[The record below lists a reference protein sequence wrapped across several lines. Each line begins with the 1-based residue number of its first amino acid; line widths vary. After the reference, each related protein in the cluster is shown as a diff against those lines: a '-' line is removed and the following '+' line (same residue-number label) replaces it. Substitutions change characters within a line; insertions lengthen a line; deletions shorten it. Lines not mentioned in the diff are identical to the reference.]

1 MPGSEYTEDEFVS
14 PHWPS
19 ARIVTLRGRA
29 RPDGLVSIAAELPG
43 WLALQSKDARVDL
56 LRTAAQALTEL
67 CDSLE
72 QGETEVR

>member
-1 MPGSEYTEDEFVS
+1 MPGRQYSTDEFVS
-14 PHWPS
+14 DNWPS
-19 ARIVTLRGRA
+19 AKIVTVIGRA
-29 RPDGLVSIAAELPG
+29 RPDGQVSIAAELPG
-43 WLALQSKDARVDL
+43 WLALQSPDARVDL